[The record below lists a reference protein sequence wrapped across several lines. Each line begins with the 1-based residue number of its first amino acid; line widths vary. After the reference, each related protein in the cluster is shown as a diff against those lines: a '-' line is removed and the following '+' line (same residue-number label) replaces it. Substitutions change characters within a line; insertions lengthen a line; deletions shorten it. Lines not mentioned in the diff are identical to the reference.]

1 MGDNGIFYL
10 NLVKSSG
17 VAGLYARAYNLVQPK
32 NMIF

>member
-17 VAGLYARAYNLVQPK
+17 VAGMYARTYNLAQPK
-32 NMIF
+32 NIIF